1 MRNLEA
7 GLLCLMLLAGWYG
20 PSYGLPGMKGMRGTF
35 RVVSGD
41 SEPHGNQ
48 SLNLWFD
55 YWRKASPSTQEE
67 MNLRMALAAVPRPSL
82 ELYLTGGVKKAQNLG
97 SVPDEGLVGLSDT
110 EIGLKYAPRRF
121 SFFKSGMNFYMA
133 LPTGKDE
140 FSSGGIGVGV
150 LGLATLDF
158 KDFESFLPVRV
169 SANLGY
175 HHSGEK
181 ENNAVPLGV
190 SLELPTRFFTPIIEV
205 TSEQHLQ
212 EDLNWNQYPLR
223 FTQGVKVTPTR
234 RFCFHAGYDINLAQE
249 TLRYQK
255 AETFDWRLF
264 FDLTLSR
271 SLGGLGTEPGVVSG
285 VVKDETTDEPIF
297 ARVSIKGSEAGAE
310 TDPVTGYYVIR
321 GLKPGLAS
329 MVVEAEGYKK
339 RVVPAVVKQG
349 ETVTRDIKLSPQ
361 QKRSWVSVAVTD
373 INTGGPVVADVV
385 FQGKSLKEAQT
396 DSSGNLKALELV
408 PGRYILVCGARGYV
422 SMSKELTVGAHK
434 TEIVSISLL
443 KNGERMVVSGVGFVP
458 SSANLKIE
466 SYEGIRTV
474 VGLIKSNPRVRFE
487 IGGHANRSGSPEADL
502 SLSEK
507 RASVFRRFLVN
518 GYNLNEASL
527 ATRGY
532 GGEKPIADGS
542 TEQGKSK
549 NRRIEMRA
557 LREAE

>member
-7 GLLCLMLLAGWYG
+7 GLLCLTLLAGWYG

-41 SEPHGNQ
+41 SEPCGNQ

-67 MNLRMALAAVPRPSL
+67 MNLRMALAAVPRPSV
-82 ELYLTGGVKKAQNLG
+82 ELYLTGGLKKAQNLG
-97 SVPDEGLVGLSDT
+97 SASDEGLVGLSDT
-110 EIGLKYAPRRF
+110 EIGLKYAPRTF
-121 SFFKSGMNFYMA
+121 SFFKSGMDFYLT
-133 LPTGKDE
+133 LPTGKNE
-140 FSSGGIGVGV
+140 FSSGGMGVGV
-150 LGLATLDF
+150 LGVATLDF
-158 KDFESFLPVRV
+158 KDFESFIPVRFN
-169 SANLGY
+169 ANLGY
-175 HHSGEK
+175 HHSGK
-181 ENNAVPLGV
+181 RENNAVPLGV

-212 EDLNWNQYPLR
+212 ENLAWNQYPLR

-255 AETFDWRLF
+255 AETFDWRF
-264 FDLTLSR
+264 FFNLTLSR
-271 SLGGLGTEPGVVSG
+271 SLGGLGPEPGVVSG
-285 VVKDETTDEPIF
+285 VVKDRTTDEPIG
-297 ARVSIKGSEAGAE
+297 ARVSIRGSEAWAE

-321 GLKPGLAS
+321 GLKAGLAS
-329 MVVEAEGYKK
+329 MIVEAEGYNK

-349 ETVTRDIKLSPQ
+349 ETMTRNIKLIPQ
-361 QKRSWVSVAVTD
+361 QKKSWVSVAVTD
-373 INTGGPVVADVV
+373 INTGGPVAADVV
-385 FQGKSLKEAQT
+385 LQGKSFKEART
-396 DSSGNLKALELV
+396 DSSGNLETLELI
-408 PGRYILVCGARGYV
+408 PGRYRLVCGARGYL

-443 KNGERMVVSGVGFVP
+443 KMGEHMVVSGVGFLP
-458 SSANLKIE
+458 SAANLKIE
-466 SYEGIRTV
+466 SYEGIKTV

-487 IGGHANRSGSPEADL
+487 IGGHANKSASPEADL
-502 SLSEK
+502 FLSLK

-518 GYNLNEASL
+518 GYDLDEASL

-532 GGEKPIADGS
+532 GGEKPIADSS

-549 NRRIEMRA
+549 NRRIEIRA
-557 LREAE
+557 PGEAE